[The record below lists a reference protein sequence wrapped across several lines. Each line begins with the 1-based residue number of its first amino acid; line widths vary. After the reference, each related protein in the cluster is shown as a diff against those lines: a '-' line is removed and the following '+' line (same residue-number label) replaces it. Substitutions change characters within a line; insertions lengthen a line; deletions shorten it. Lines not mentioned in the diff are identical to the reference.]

1 MAVYLVTG
9 GAGFIG
15 SNLVEELIKR
25 DEKVRVIDN
34 FCTGRHENIEE
45 FVPKIELVRG
55 DIRNLDTVREAVEG
69 VDFVLHEAAL
79 TSVVRSIE
87 HPLAT
92 TETNIE
98 GTLNVLVA
106 AREAKVK
113 RVIYA
118 SSSSIYGN
126 APTLPKREEMIPNPL
141 SPYAVSKVSGE
152 YYCQVFYRIYGLE
165 SVILRYFNVFGPR
178 QDPVSQ
184 YAAVIPKFIKAMLNG
199 KSPTIYGDGEQS
211 RDFTFVENVVEA
223 NVLACKAEKV
233 AGEVFNIGCG
243 KRTVVNELARIIGKL
258 MDQNVKPIYADPR
271 PGDVKHSLADI
282 TKAQRLLNY
291 RPKVDIEEGLK
302 RIIQWHKDKTVGFSP

>member
-1 MAVYLVTG
+1 MASYLVTG

-25 DEKVRVIDN
+25 GEKVRVIDN
-34 FCTGRHENIEE
+34 FSTGKKENIEE
-45 FVPKIELVRG
+45 FLPEIELVQG

-69 VDFVLHEAAL
+69 IDFVLHEAAL
-79 TSVVRSIE
+79 TSVARSIE

-98 GTLNVLVA
+98 GTLNVLVV
-106 AREAKVK
+106 ARDAKVK
-113 RVIYA
+113 RVIYV
-118 SSSSIYGN
+118 SSSSVYGN
-126 APTLPKREEMIPNPL
+126 APTLPKREEMIPDPL
-141 SPYAVSKVSGE
+141 SPYAVSKLSGE

-199 KSPTIYGDGEQS
+199 EPPTIYGDGEQS
-211 RDFTFVENVVEA
+211 RDFTFVENVVET
-223 NVLACKAEKV
+223 NILACRAEKI

-243 KRTVVNELARIIGKL
+243 KRTAVNELARIIGKL
-258 MDQNVKPIYADPR
+258 LDQRVKSIYADPR

-291 RPKVDIEEGLK
+291 QPKVDIEEGLRRVVQW
-302 RIIQWHKDKTVGFSP
+302 RIT

>member
-1 MAVYLVTG
+1 LATYLVTG

-15 SNLVEELIKR
+15 SNLVEELIRR

-34 FCTGRHENIEE
+34 FFTGKKENIEE
-45 FVPKIELVRG
+45 FIPKIELVQG
-55 DIRNLDTVREAVEG
+55 DIRNLDGVREAVDG

-92 TETNIE
+92 TETNID

-106 AREAKVK
+106 ARDAKVK

-126 APTLPKREEMIPNPL
+126 SPTLLKREDMIASPL
-141 SPYAVSKVSGE
+141 SPYAVSKLSGE

-165 SVILRYFNVFGPR
+165 TVILRYFNVFGPR
-178 QDPVSQ
+178 QDLVSQ
-184 YAAVIPKFIKAMLNG
+184 YAAAIPRFIKAMLNR

-223 NVLACKAEKV
+223 NILACREEKIT
-233 AGEVFNIGCG
+233 GEIFNIGG
-243 KRTVVNELARIIGKL
+243 GRSTTINQLAELISRLLDKSIE
-258 MDQNVKPIYADPR
+258 PIYTDPR
-271 PGDVKHSLADI
+271 PGDVRHSLADI
-282 TKAQRLLNY
+282 TKARRLLSYQPRINL
-291 RPKVDIEEGLK
+291 KEGLK
-302 RIIQWHKDKTVGFSP
+302 RTLKWYRECLS

>member
-1 MAVYLVTG
+1 MLATYLVTG

-15 SNLVEELIKR
+15 SNLVEELIRR

-34 FCTGRHENIEE
+34 FFTGKKENIEE
-45 FVPKIELVRG
+45 FIPKIELVQG
-55 DIRNLDTVREAVEG
+55 DIRDLDGVREAVDG

-92 TETNIE
+92 TETNID

-106 AREAKVK
+106 ARDAKVK

-126 APTLPKREEMIPNPL
+126 SPTLLKREDMIASPL
-141 SPYAVSKVSGE
+141 SPYAVSKLSGE

-165 SVILRYFNVFGPR
+165 TVILRYFNVFGPR
-178 QDPVSQ
+178 QNLVSQ
-184 YAAVIPKFIKAMLNG
+184 YAAAIPRFIKAILNR

-223 NVLACKAEKV
+223 NILACREEKIT
-233 AGEVFNIGCG
+233 GEIFNIGG
-243 KRTVVNELARIIGKL
+243 GRSTTINQLAELISRLLDKNIE
-258 MDQNVKPIYADPR
+258 PIYTDPR
-271 PGDVKHSLADI
+271 PGDVRHSLADI
-282 TKAQRLLNY
+282 TKARRLLSYQPRINL
-291 RPKVDIEEGLK
+291 KEGLK
-302 RIIQWHKDKTVGFSP
+302 RTLKWYRECLS

>member
-1 MAVYLVTG
+1 MATYLVTG

-15 SNLVEELIKR
+15 SNLVEELIRR

-34 FCTGRHENIEE
+34 FFTGKKENIEE
-45 FVPKIELVRG
+45 FIPKIELVQG
-55 DIRNLDTVREAVEG
+55 DIRNLDGVKEAVDG

-87 HPLAT
+87 RPLAT
-92 TETNIE
+92 TETNID

-106 AREAKVK
+106 ARDAKVK

-126 APTLPKREEMIPNPL
+126 SPTLLKREDIIPSPL
-141 SPYAVSKVSGE
+141 SPYAVSKLSGE

-165 SVILRYFNVFGPR
+165 TVILRYFNVFGPR
-178 QDPVSQ
+178 QNLVSQ
-184 YAAVIPKFIKAMLNG
+184 YAAAIPRFIKAMLNR

-223 NVLACKAEKV
+223 NILACREEKIT
-233 AGEVFNIGCG
+233 GEIFNIGG
-243 KRTVVNELARIIGKL
+243 GRSTTINQLAELISRLLDKSIE
-258 MDQNVKPIYADPR
+258 PIYTDPQ
-271 PGDVKHSLADI
+271 PGDVRHSLADI
-282 TKAQRLLNY
+282 TKARRLLSYQPRINL
-291 RPKVDIEEGLK
+291 KEGLK
-302 RIIQWHKDKTVGFSP
+302 RTLKWYRECLS

>member
-1 MAVYLVTG
+1 LATYLVTG

-15 SNLVEELIKR
+15 SNLVEELIRR

-34 FCTGRHENIEE
+34 FFTGKKENIEE
-45 FVPKIELVRG
+45 FIPKIELVQG
-55 DIRNLDTVREAVEG
+55 DIRNLDGVKEAVDG

-87 HPLAT
+87 RPLAT
-92 TETNIE
+92 TETNID

-106 AREAKVK
+106 ARDAKVK

-126 APTLPKREEMIPNPL
+126 SPTLLKREDIIPSPL
-141 SPYAVSKVSGE
+141 SPYAVSKLSGE

-165 SVILRYFNVFGPR
+165 TVILRYFNVFGPR
-178 QDPVSQ
+178 QNLVSQ
-184 YAAVIPKFIKAMLNG
+184 YAAAIPRFIKAMLNR

-223 NVLACKAEKV
+223 NILACREEKIT
-233 AGEVFNIGCG
+233 GEIFNIGG
-243 KRTVVNELARIIGKL
+243 GRSTTINQLAELISRLLDKSIE
-258 MDQNVKPIYADPR
+258 PIYTDPQ
-271 PGDVKHSLADI
+271 PGDVRHSLADI
-282 TKAQRLLNY
+282 TKARRLLSYQPRINL
-291 RPKVDIEEGLK
+291 KEGLK
-302 RIIQWHKDKTVGFSP
+302 RTLKWYRECLS

>member
-1 MAVYLVTG
+1 MATYLVTG

-15 SNLVEELIKR
+15 SNLVEELIRR

-34 FCTGRHENIEE
+34 FFTGKKENIEE
-45 FVPKIELVRG
+45 FIPKIELVQG
-55 DIRNLDTVREAVEG
+55 DIRNLDGVREAVDG

-92 TETNIE
+92 TETNID

-106 AREAKVK
+106 ARDAKVR

-126 APTLPKREEMIPNPL
+126 SPALLKREDMIASPL
-141 SPYAVSKVSGE
+141 SPYAVSKLSGE

-165 SVILRYFNVFGPR
+165 TVILRYFNVFGPR
-178 QDPVSQ
+178 QNLVSQ
-184 YAAVIPKFIKAMLNG
+184 YAAVIPRFIKAMFNR

-223 NVLACKAEKV
+223 NILACREEKIT
-233 AGEVFNIGCG
+233 GEIFNIGG
-243 KRTVVNELARIIGKL
+243 GRSTTINQLAELISRLLDKSIE
-258 MDQNVKPIYADPR
+258 PIYTDPR
-271 PGDVKHSLADI
+271 PGDVRHSLADI
-282 TKAQRLLNY
+282 TKARRLLSYQPRINL
-291 RPKVDIEEGLK
+291 KEGLK
-302 RIIQWHKDKTVGFSP
+302 RTLKWYRECLS